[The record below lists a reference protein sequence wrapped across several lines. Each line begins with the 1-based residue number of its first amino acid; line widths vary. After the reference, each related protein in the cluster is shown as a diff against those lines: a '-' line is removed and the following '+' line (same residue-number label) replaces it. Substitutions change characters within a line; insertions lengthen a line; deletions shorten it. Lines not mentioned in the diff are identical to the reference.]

1 MYHNYLEKLEFY
13 KIKELVSNFCTTKQ
27 GKQLASQLIPSNQI
41 SNVKQLLQE
50 TRRSC

>member
-13 KIKELVSNFCTTKQ
+13 KILDMVSNFCTTNQ
-27 GKQLASQLIPSNQI
+27 GKELVSKLVPSNQ
-41 SNVKQLLQE
+41 VVEVEKLLEE